1 MPSQEQR
8 SNNINPYYITG
19 LSDAKSTFSIDSNY
33 SLEGIKVKTNWK
45 VSARF
50 LIKLHSV
57 EFSLLEKIKAQL
69 GVGTVYLNTEKNEA
83 IFKVSKL
90 NEILDVII
98 PHFDKYP
105 LQGVKCIDYNLWKE
119 AVNFINK
126 KEHITN
132 EGLLKILY
140 VSKILSP
147 RALDLSPSLKLD
159 FFEISVGFKLGYK
172 FSSYLEPNW
181 ITGFVERAGSFNVS
195 IDSNNIVIVRL
206 IIGSHIREQL
216 LINKLFEYF
225 NTGKI
230 NTTESGGVVNLTM
243 GNLADLQLKVI
254 PHFDKYLLQGN
265 KHIKYLIWKEILIKV
280 SKKEHLTKEG
290 LGKIRQIRVGMNKG
304 RYLKQDF

>member
-1 MPSQEQR
+1 MELQR
-8 SNNINPYYITG
+8 LNNINPYYITG
-19 LSDAKSTFSIDSNY
+19 LFDAKSSFSIESNY
-33 SLEGIKVKTNWK
+33 STEGIKVKTNWK

-57 EFSLLEKIKAQL
+57 EFSLLEKIKIQL
-69 GVGTVYLNTEKNEA
+69 GVGTVSLNIDKKEA
-83 IFKVSKL
+83 VFKVSKL
-90 NEILDVII
+90 KDIIDVII

-147 RALDLSPSLKLD
+147 RGLDLSPSLKLD

-172 FSSYLEPNW
+172 FAPCLEPYW
-181 ITGFVERAGSFNVS
+181 ITGFIERTCSFNVT
-195 IDSNNIVIVRL
+195 IDSNNIINVRL
-206 IIGSHIREQL
+206 IIGSHVREQL
-216 LINKLFEYF
+216 LINKIFNYF

-230 NTTESGGVVNLTM
+230 NTTEKVVILSM
-243 GNLADLQLKVI
+243 GHLADLKLKVL

-265 KHIKYLIWKEILIKV
+265 KLKIYLIWRDILIKV
-280 SKKEHLTKEG
+280 SNKEHLTKEG
-290 LGKIRQIRVGMNKG
+290 LSNILNLKNK
-304 RYLKQDF
+304 LNLQDS